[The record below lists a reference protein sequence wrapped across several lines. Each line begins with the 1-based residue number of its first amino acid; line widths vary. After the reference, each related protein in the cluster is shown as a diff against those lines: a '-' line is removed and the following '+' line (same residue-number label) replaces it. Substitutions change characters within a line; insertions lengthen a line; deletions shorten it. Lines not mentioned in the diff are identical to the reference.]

1 MSPLVQRA
9 KARRVALA
17 APVDE
22 EAIAQV
28 RGLLAGMFPPGTLLE
43 RRREQR
49 FPFPRLLQ
57 LTPVSADGLQRLG
70 PCVTAAGKQLSESG
84 LSFFHPEPL
93 PFRWVVVSLDKGDG
107 RWIGFLLDVD
117 WCRFTRQGWYESGG
131 KFIRAVPLPTA
142 HELEQAAC

>member
-1 MSPLVQRA
+1 MRSLVRIC
-9 KARRVALA
+9 KTRRVALA
-17 APVDE
+17 APADE
-22 EAIAQV
+22 ETIAQV
-28 RGLLAGMFPPGTLLE
+28 RGLLAGMFPPGTSLE

-70 PCVTAAGKQLSESG
+70 PSVTAAGKQLSESG
-84 LSFFHPEPL
+84 LSFFHPDPL
-93 PFRWVVVSLDKGDG
+93 PFRWVVASLDKSDG

-131 KFIRAVPLPTA
+131 KFIRAITLPVVP
-142 HELEQAAC
+142 ELEQTAC

>member
-1 MSPLVQRA
+1 MSSLVQTC
-9 KARRVALA
+9 KTRRVVLA
-17 APVDE
+17 APADE
-22 EAIAQV
+22 EASAQV

-70 PCVTAAGKQLSESG
+70 PSLTAAGKQLSESG
-84 LSFFHPEPL
+84 MSFFHPEPL
-93 PFRWVVVSLDKGDG
+93 PFRWVIASLDKGDG
-107 RWIGFLLDVD
+107 QWIGFLLDVD

-131 KFIRAVPLPTA
+131 QFIRAVSLPSIPEMET
-142 HELEQAAC
+142 AAC

>member
-1 MSPLVQRA
+1 MSSLVQTC
-9 KARRVALA
+9 KTRRVALA
-17 APVDE
+17 APANE
-22 EAIAQV
+22 QAIAQV
-28 RGLLAGMFPPGTLLE
+28 RGLLAGMFPPGTLFE

-70 PCVTAAGKQLSESG
+70 PSVTAAGKQLSESG

-93 PFRWVVVSLDKGDG
+93 PFRWVIAALDKGDG

-131 KFIRAVPLPTA
+131 KFIRAVTLPA
-142 HELEQAAC
+142 VPEWEAAAC

>member
-1 MSPLVQRA
+1 MSSLVQA
-9 KARRVALA
+9 HKTRRVVPT
-17 APVDE
+17 APIDD

-28 RGLLAGMFPPGTLLE
+28 RGLLAGMFPPGTSLE

-57 LTPVSADGLQRLG
+57 LTPVGADGLQRLG
-70 PCVTAAGKQLSESG
+70 PSFTAAGKQLSESG
-84 LSFFHPEPL
+84 LSFFHPDPL
-93 PFRWVVVSLDKGDG
+93 PFRWVVAALDKGDG

-131 KFIRAVPLPTA
+131 KFIRAVPVSASP
-142 HELEQAAC
+142 ELEHAAC